1 MPSKRPQ
8 TKRMTVQVH
17 YGSILI
23 GATITLF
30 SLVITFFALNYNN
43 SNANSGYQLKNLE
56 NERSQLAFEI
66 ETLRMEIADLGALGK
81 NDDDN

>member
-1 MPSKRPQ
+1 MSKKRHQ

-23 GATITLF
+23 GSTLTVF
-30 SLVITFFALNYNN
+30 SLVLTFFALNYNN

-56 NERSQLAFEI
+56 NERSKVAFEI
-66 ETLRMEIADLGALGK
+66 ETLKMEIADLGSLGK
-81 NDDDN
+81 NENSN